1 MFEIAPDEFALN
13 FFKEEGITRQPCP
26 RCKSWFWAKPGRE
39 TCGEVPCSPYTFLD
53 NSPMKRN
60 CTLHEM
66 RQLFLEYFE
75 ERDHTII
82 RPYPIVARWRD
93 DVYLVGASIMD
104 FQPYVI
110 EGTVPPP
117 ANPLVVSQPSVR
129 FTDIEN
135 VGPTAG
141 RHLTIFEMGGAHAF
155 NYPDHEVYWK
165 EDCVR
170 YHHKLLTEVLGVPS
184 EMISYKEHFW
194 SGGGNAG
201 PDLEGIVAGL
211 EISTLVFMRYKV
223 ENETLVPMKIRTVDT
238 GYGIERWTWMSQ
250 GSPTGFHA
258 IYGSLLDTL
267 FNLTGVED
275 NTELSRMLSLAAGA
289 NDVTTMAG
297 REASYGWIAEKTG
310 LEISK
315 VWEKITSLEA
325 VFALADHTKTA
336 SFLLA
341 DGVVPS
347 NIGGGYLARLIIR
360 RAARLARQFGIENK
374 LEEIVEMQVK
384 HWGTTFPA
392 VREMRGEIL
401 DALRVELR
409 KYQETI
415 AKGSEMVVRLAKEL
429 SSMGE
434 HKIPLGPLIQ
444 LYDSHGLS
452 PEIVKEV
459 AEKAGVEVEVPDNFL
474 TLVAE
479 RHLKPAQKTKAENAD
494 KLAGLVKGLMPTR
507 TLYYEDST
515 KPVSQPRR
523 SRR

>member
-1 MFEIAPDEFALN
+1 MSV
-13 FFKEEGITRQPCP
+13 FFFVDCVFYIIFFFFFSSRRRHTR
-26 RCKSWFWAKPGRE
+26 
-39 TCGEVPCSPYTFLD
+39 Y
-53 NSPMKRN
+53 
-60 CTLHEM
+60 
-66 RQLFLEYFE
+66 
-75 ERDHTII
+75 
-82 RPYPIVARWRD
+82 WRD
-93 DVYLVGASIMD
+93 WSSDVCSSDL
-104 FQPYVI
+104 
-110 EGTVPPP
+110 
-117 ANPLVVSQPSVR
+117 
-129 FTDIEN
+129 
-135 VGPTAG
+135 
-141 RHLTIFEMGGAHAF
+141 
-155 NYPDHEVYWK
+155 EVYWK

-315 VWEKITSLEA
+315 VREKITSLEA

-374 LEEIVEMQVK
+374 LEEI
-384 HWGTTFPA
+384 
-392 VREMRGEIL
+392 
-401 DALRVELR
+401 
-409 KYQETI
+409 
-415 AKGSEMVVRLAKEL
+415 
-429 SSMGE
+429 
-434 HKIPLGPLIQ
+434 
-444 LYDSHGLS
+444 
-452 PEIVKEV
+452 
-459 AEKAGVEVEVPDNFL
+459 
-474 TLVAE
+474 
-479 RHLKPAQKTKAENAD
+479 
-494 KLAGLVKGLMPTR
+494 
-507 TLYYEDST
+507 
-515 KPVSQPRR
+515 
-523 SRR
+523 

>member
-1 MFEIAPDEFALN
+1 MFEIDENEFALPV
-13 FFKEEGITRQPCP
+13 FQELGFTRRTCP
-26 RCKSWFWAKPGRE
+26 NCGSHFWSSNPKQE
-39 TCGEVPCSPYTFLD
+39 TCGEIPCQPYSFLRNPPTKRAYDVREMRIQFLD
-53 NSPMKRN
+53 
-60 CTLHEM
+60 
-66 RQLFLEYFE
+66 YFA
-75 ERDHTII
+75 ERAHTRI

-110 EGTVPPP
+110 EGIVPPP

-297 REASYGWIAEKTG
+297 RGDS
-310 LEISK
+310 
-315 VWEKITSLEA
+315 
-325 VFALADHTKTA
+325 
-336 SFLLA
+336 
-341 DGVVPS
+341 
-347 NIGGGYLARLIIR
+347 AR
-360 RAARLARQFGIENK
+360 
-374 LEEIVEMQVK
+374 
-384 HWGTTFPA
+384 
-392 VREMRGEIL
+392 
-401 DALRVELR
+401 
-409 KYQETI
+409 
-415 AKGSEMVVRLAKEL
+415 
-429 SSMGE
+429 
-434 HKIPLGPLIQ
+434 
-444 LYDSHGLS
+444 
-452 PEIVKEV
+452 
-459 AEKAGVEVEVPDNFL
+459 
-474 TLVAE
+474 
-479 RHLKPAQKTKAENAD
+479 
-494 KLAGLVKGLMPTR
+494 
-507 TLYYEDST
+507 
-515 KPVSQPRR
+515 
-523 SRR
+523 

>member
-13 FFKEEGITRQPCP
+13 YFKQEGITRQQCT

-60 CTLHEM
+60 YTLHEM
-66 RQLFLEYFE
+66 RQQFLEYFE
-75 ERDHTII
+75 ARDHTII

-170 YHHKLLTEVLGVPS
+170 YHHKLLTDILGVPS
-184 EMISYKEHFW
+184 DMISYKEHFW

-258 IYGSLLDTL
+258 IYGALLT
-267 FNLTGVED
+267 
-275 NTELSRMLSLAAGA
+275 
-289 NDVTTMAG
+289 
-297 REASYGWIAEKTG
+297 
-310 LEISK
+310 
-315 VWEKITSLEA
+315 
-325 VFALADHTKTA
+325 
-336 SFLLA
+336 
-341 DGVVPS
+341 
-347 NIGGGYLARLIIR
+347 
-360 RAARLARQFGIENK
+360 
-374 LEEIVEMQVK
+374 
-384 HWGTTFPA
+384 
-392 VREMRGEIL
+392 
-401 DALRVELR
+401 
-409 KYQETI
+409 
-415 AKGSEMVVRLAKEL
+415 
-429 SSMGE
+429 
-434 HKIPLGPLIQ
+434 
-444 LYDSHGLS
+444 
-452 PEIVKEV
+452 
-459 AEKAGVEVEVPDNFL
+459 NF
-474 TLVAE
+474 
-479 RHLKPAQKTKAENAD
+479 
-494 KLAGLVKGLMPTR
+494 
-507 TLYYEDST
+507 SI
-515 KPVSQPRR
+515 
-523 SRR
+523 